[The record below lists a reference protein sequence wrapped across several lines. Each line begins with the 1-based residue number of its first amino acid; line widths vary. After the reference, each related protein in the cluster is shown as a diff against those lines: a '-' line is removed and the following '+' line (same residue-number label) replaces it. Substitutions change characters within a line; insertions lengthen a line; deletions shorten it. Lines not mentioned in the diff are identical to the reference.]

1 MRNCAHSQQWR
12 RAVSHCRKWGQSVR
26 VGSLDDICPR
36 QQLALD
42 SNNTFGAALSYR
54 AGTPQPRHAAA
65 SPSRA
70 LLAPPGRAGGESR
83 DWGQGVLEGS
93 SVEAC
98 PHSRL
103 SFISNNGFD
112 FGISR
117 WVGGRI
123 EPVGRQRMPRV
134 RRTRRRPRY
143 FQAPSLCHLSP
154 SRYAHHRPTAN
165 GLVGKGGRIASPG
178 WLPNPS
184 YRPAISV
191 PLSQTHLRLLLGG
204 RPPSKLHREPSARRS
219 DPPVVDTPFACT
231 GPDRTSPPN
240 PGPRVA
246 LWRVRRQVSAA
257 GQPSW
262 ANRPAAGLVLKFGPF
277 EQLQRH
283 DRLHTRHLENGTET
297 PNEGSSAPPLPS
309 RLTSH
314 FSSPANKRSP
324 QPAVALSNCGAR
336 ARLRGQSRV
345 SSQS

>member
-1 MRNCAHSQQWR
+1 LPPLPPTPKRSSPVPTALRRFWMGTGPLRHRFENWSRQNAGEVTGMRNRQYSQQWR

-204 RPPSKLHREPSARRS
+204 VRRAS
-219 DPPVVDTPFACT
+219 CIVSRAPVVQIHQ
-231 GPDRTSPPN
+231 
-240 PGPRVA
+240 
-246 LWRVRRQVSAA
+246 W
-257 GQPSW
+257 
-262 ANRPAAGLVLKFGPF
+262 
-277 EQLQRH
+277 
-283 DRLHTRHLENGTET
+283 
-297 PNEGSSAPPLPS
+297 
-309 RLTSH
+309 
-314 FSSPANKRSP
+314 
-324 QPAVALSNCGAR
+324 
-336 ARLRGQSRV
+336 
-345 SSQS
+345 